1 MLSAEYAIDLVQ
13 TYLKKLGIK
22 DTPEDPQFIL
32 DIMNEK
38 LKEFLGETFS
48 ISSHAEI
55 TTEADTVE
63 YTLPSNVYAV
73 TQVDLDEYKITS
85 KITEREVKPIA
96 GDAV

>member
-1 MLSAEYAIDLVQ
+1 MLSVEYAIDLVQ
-13 TYLKKLGIK
+13 AYLKKLGIR

-38 LKEFLGETFS
+38 LKEFLGGTFT

-55 TTEADTVE
+55 ETEVDVIE
-63 YTLPSNVYAV
+63 YTLPSNVYSV
-73 TQVDLDEYKITS
+73 TQVDLDGYKVTS

-96 GDAV
+96 GEIV